1 MGDRLTHFLTTQIT
15 HHGYV
20 AIFALMLLESACIPI
35 PSEVIMLFGGALAG
49 GLLATTHDHVGL
61 VGIGLAGALGN
72 LAGALV
78 AYAVGRAGGRP
89 LLERYGRYL
98 LIRRDHLDRTEAF
111 FARRGDMAV
120 LIGRILP
127 VVRTFVSFPAGIAEM
142 PVGRFAV
149 YTLVGSLPWTFAL
162 AAVGYAVAANWST
175 VASGFTYASIGVAV
189 IGLGIIGWWLVR
201 RVLEQRTG
209 TSAR

>member
-1 MGDRLTHFLTTQIT
+1 MTHFLTTQIA

-49 GLLATTHDHVGL
+49 GLLANTHAHVGL
-61 VGIGLAGALGN
+61 AGIGLAGAIGN

-98 LIRRDHLDRTEAF
+98 LIRSDHLDRTEAF
-111 FARRGDMAV
+111 FARRGDLAV

-142 PVGRFAV
+142 PVGRFAL

-162 AAVGYAVAANWST
+162 AAIGYAVAANWST
-175 VASGFTYASIGVAV
+175 VASGFTYASIAVAV
-189 IGLGIIGWWLVR
+189 IALGIIGWWLIR
-201 RVLEQRTG
+201 RVRERRTG
-209 TSAR
+209 TSPR